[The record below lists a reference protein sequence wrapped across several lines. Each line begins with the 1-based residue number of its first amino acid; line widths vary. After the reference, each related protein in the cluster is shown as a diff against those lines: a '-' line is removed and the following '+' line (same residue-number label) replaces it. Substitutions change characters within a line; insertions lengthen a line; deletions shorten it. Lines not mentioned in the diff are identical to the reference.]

1 MATIIRQA
9 YIDKIEK
16 YLGKE
21 TIIVLVGQ
29 RRVGKSYMMKTVR
42 DQKASNPDNNII
54 YIDKEKREFDSIR
67 NYQDLNQYIDEHF
80 VASKHNYILID
91 EIQDITEF
99 ERSIR
104 SFRTEPNTDIIITGS
119 NAKMLSNE
127 LSTLIGGR
135 YKEIYI
141 QSLSY
146 KEFLVFHQLPDND
159 DSLAKYIQYGGLPGL
174 AKIGLEEDDAREYQM
189 DIFHTVL
196 LKNVIMRNR
205 IRNVPFLEN
214 LVRFLA
220 DNTGKLISANS
231 IAKYMKSQGESITST
246 VIINYISFLCEA
258 YILHKV
264 NRFDIHGK
272 RIFETN
278 DKFYFEDNGIRNAL
292 AGGTREGDIEKVIE
306 NIIYQHLIRLG
317 YQVYVG
323 QLQAGEI
330 DFVCTKPDGQRI
342 YVQASYIIADMATRE
357 REFGNLRA
365 INDNYPKYV
374 ISMTPLLTRNDDNGI
389 THLHLRKFLKE
400 GLSGTRCKSTKFQ
413 TDMQIILRKRPSLP
427 LLKQIKKKRAY
438 LVRANTETFANFA
451 NEK

>member
-146 KEFLVFHQLPDND
+146 EEFLVFHQLPDND

-400 GLSGTRCKSTKFQ
+400 G
-413 TDMQIILRKRPSLP
+413 
-427 LLKQIKKKRAY
+427 
-438 LVRANTETFANFA
+438 V
-451 NEK
+451 

>member
-146 KEFLVFHQLPDND
+146 EEFLVFHQLPDND

-196 LKNVIMRNR
+196 LKDVIMRNR

-389 THLHLRKFLKE
+389 THLHLQKFLKE
-400 GLSGTRCKSTKFQ
+400 GF
-413 TDMQIILRKRPSLP
+413 
-427 LLKQIKKKRAY
+427 
-438 LVRANTETFANFA
+438 
-451 NEK
+451 

>member
-146 KEFLVFHQLPDND
+146 EEFLVFHQLPDND

-196 LKNVIMRNR
+196 LKNVIMRNQ

-389 THLHLRKFLKE
+389 THLHLRKFLKK
-400 GLSGTRCKSTKFQ
+400 G
-413 TDMQIILRKRPSLP
+413 
-427 LLKQIKKKRAY
+427 
-438 LVRANTETFANFA
+438 V
-451 NEK
+451 

>member
-42 DQKASNPDNNII
+42 DQKASNPVNNII

-146 KEFLVFHQLPDND
+146 EEFLVFHQLPDND

-196 LKNVIMRNR
+196 LKDVIMRNR

-306 NIIYQHLIRLG
+306 NIIYHHLIRLG

-374 ISMTPLLTRNDDNGI
+374 ISMTPLLTHNDDNGI

-400 GLSGTRCKSTKFQ
+400 GF
-413 TDMQIILRKRPSLP
+413 
-427 LLKQIKKKRAY
+427 
-438 LVRANTETFANFA
+438 
-451 NEK
+451 

>member
-1 MATIIRQA
+1 MGTIRRQT

-29 RRVGKSYMMKTVR
+29 RRVGKSCILKMIR
-42 DQKASNPDNNII
+42 DDKMADSDNNVI
-54 YIDKEKREFDSIR
+54 YIDKEKWQYDAIETYR
-67 NYQDLNQYIDEHF
+67 DLNEHIEKHWDN
-80 VASKHNYILID
+80 AKHNYILID
-91 EIQDITEF
+91 EVQDIKEF
-99 ERSIR
+99 ERSVR

-119 NAKMLSNE
+119 NARMLSNE

-146 KEFLVFHQLPDND
+146 NEFLEFHNLADND
-159 DSLAKYIQYGGLPGL
+159 ESLSLYIQYGGMPGL
-174 AKIGLEEDDAREYQM
+174 AKIGLEEDDAREYQT
-189 DIFHTVL
+189 DIYHTVL
-196 LKNVIMRNR
+196 LKDVIMRNQ

-214 LVRFLA
+214 LVRFMA
-220 DNTGKLISANS
+220 DNIGKLISANS

-246 VIINYISFLCEA
+246 LVINYISFLCEA

-264 NRFDIHGK
+264 NRYDIHGK
-272 RIFETN
+272 RIFENN
-278 DKFYFEDNGIRNAL
+278 DKFYFDDNGVRNAI

-330 DFVCTKPDGQRI
+330 DFVCTKPEGQRV
-342 YVQASYIIADMATRE
+342 YVQASYIIAEQATRE
-357 REFGNLRA
+357 REFGNLRS
-365 INDNYPKYV
+365 IKDNYPKYV
-374 ISMTPLLTRNDDNGI
+374 ISMTPLLTKNDDDGI
-389 THLHLRKFLKE
+389 THIHLRKFLRE
-400 GLSGTRCKSTKFQ
+400 GL
-413 TDMQIILRKRPSLP
+413 
-427 LLKQIKKKRAY
+427 
-438 LVRANTETFANFA
+438 
-451 NEK
+451 

>member
-1 MATIIRQA
+1 MVTIIRQA

-80 VASKHNYILID
+80 VANKHNYILID

-146 KEFLVFHQLPDND
+146 EEFLVFHQLPDND

-196 LKNVIMRNR
+196 LKDVIMRNQ

-374 ISMTPLLTRNDDNGI
+374 ISMTPLLTHNDDNGI

-400 GLSGTRCKSTKFQ
+400 GF
-413 TDMQIILRKRPSLP
+413 
-427 LLKQIKKKRAY
+427 
-438 LVRANTETFANFA
+438 
-451 NEK
+451 

>member
-1 MATIIRQA
+1 MATIIRQS
-9 YIDKIEK
+9 YIDKIER

-29 RRVGKSYMMKTVR
+29 RRVGKSCMMKMIR
-42 DQKASNPDNNII
+42 DRKKADDSNNII
-54 YIDKEKREFDSIR
+54 FIDKEKREFDNIQT
-67 NYQDLNQYIDEHF
+67 YQDLNDYIGEHF
-80 VASKHNYILID
+80 QSDKHNYILID
-91 EIQDITEF
+91 EIQDIREF

-104 SFRTEPNTDIIITGS
+104 SYRTEPNTDIIITGS
-119 NAKMLSNE
+119 NARMLSNE

-146 KEFLVFHQLPDND
+146 NEFLEFHQLSDND
-159 DSLAKYIQYGGLPGL
+159 EALALYIQYGGLPVL

-189 DIFHTVL
+189 DIYHTVL
-196 LKNVIMRNR
+196 LKDVIMRNQ

-231 IAKYMKSQGESITST
+231 ISKYMKSQGESIASAAIT
-246 VIINYISFLCEA
+246 NYISFLCEA

-264 NRFDIHGK
+264 NRYDIHGK

-278 DKFYFEDNGIRNAL
+278 DKFYFEDNGIRNAI

-306 NIIYQHLIRLG
+306 NIIYQNLIRLG

-330 DFVCTKPDGQRI
+330 DFVCTKPGGERI
-342 YVQASYIIADMATRE
+342 YVQASYIIADDATRE

-365 INDNYPKYV
+365 IKDNYPKYV
-374 ISMTPLLTRNDDNGI
+374 ISMTPLLTKNDNDGI
-389 THLHLRKFLKE
+389 THLHLRKFLTE
-400 GLSGTRCKSTKFQ
+400 G
-413 TDMQIILRKRPSLP
+413 I
-427 LLKQIKKKRAY
+427 
-438 LVRANTETFANFA
+438 
-451 NEK
+451 

>member
-1 MATIIRQA
+1 MQKISFINDKNMATIIRQS

-21 TIIVLVGQ
+21 IIIVLVGQ
-29 RRVGKSYMMKTVR
+29 RRVGKSCMMKMIR
-42 DQKASNPDNNII
+42 DRKKADDCNNII
-54 YIDKEKREFDSIR
+54 FIDKEKREFDCIQT
-67 NYQDLNQYIDEHF
+67 YLDLNDYIGEHF
-80 VASKHNYILID
+80 LSDKHNYILID
-91 EIQDITEF
+91 EIQDIKEF

-104 SFRTEPNTDIIITGS
+104 SYRTEPNTDIIITGS
-119 NAKMLSNE
+119 NARMLSNE

-135 YKEIYI
+135 YKEIHI

-146 KEFLVFHQLPDND
+146 NEFLEFHQLSDNVEA
-159 DSLAKYIQYGGLPGL
+159 LALYIQYGGLPGL

-189 DIFHTVL
+189 DIYHTVL
-196 LKNVIMRNR
+196 LKDVIMRNQ

-231 IAKYMKSQGESITST
+231 ISKYMKSQGESIASAA
-246 VIINYISFLCEA
+246 IINYISFLCEA

-264 NRFDIHGK
+264 NRYDIHGK

-278 DKFYFEDNGIRNAL
+278 DKFYFEDNGIRNAI

-306 NIIYQHLIRLG
+306 NIIYQNLIRLG

-330 DFVCTKPDGQRI
+330 DFVCTKPGGERI
-342 YVQASYIIADMATRE
+342 YVQASYIIADDATRE

-365 INDNYPKYV
+365 IKDNYPKYV
-374 ISMTPLLTRNDDNGI
+374 ISMTPLLTKNDDDGI
-389 THLHLRKFLKE
+389 THLHLRKFLTE
-400 GLSGTRCKSTKFQ
+400 G
-413 TDMQIILRKRPSLP
+413 I
-427 LLKQIKKKRAY
+427 
-438 LVRANTETFANFA
+438 
-451 NEK
+451 

>member
-146 KEFLVFHQLPDND
+146 EEFLVFHQLPDND

-196 LKNVIMRNR
+196 LKNVIMRNH

-400 GLSGTRCKSTKFQ
+400 GL
-413 TDMQIILRKRPSLP
+413 
-427 LLKQIKKKRAY
+427 
-438 LVRANTETFANFA
+438 
-451 NEK
+451 

>member
-1 MATIIRQA
+1 MATIIRQS
-9 YIDKIEK
+9 YIDKIER

-29 RRVGKSYMMKTVR
+29 RRVGKSCMMKMIR
-42 DQKASNPDNNII
+42 DRKKADDSNNII
-54 YIDKEKREFDSIR
+54 FIDKEKREFDNIQT
-67 NYQDLNQYIDEHF
+67 YQDLNDYIGEHF
-80 VASKHNYILID
+80 LSDKHNYILID
-91 EIQDITEF
+91 EIQDIKEF

-104 SFRTEPNTDIIITGS
+104 SYRTEPNTDIIITGS
-119 NAKMLSNE
+119 NARMLSNE

-146 KEFLVFHQLPDND
+146 NEFLEFHQLSDND
-159 DSLAKYIQYGGLPGL
+159 EALVLYIQYGGLPGL

-189 DIFHTVL
+189 DIYHTVL
-196 LKNVIMRNR
+196 LKDVIMRNQ

-231 IAKYMKSQGESITST
+231 ISKYMKSQGESIASAA
-246 VIINYISFLCEA
+246 IINYISFLCEA

-264 NRFDIHGK
+264 NRYDIHGK

-278 DKFYFEDNGIRNAL
+278 DKFYFEDNGIRNAI

-330 DFVCTKPDGQRI
+330 DFVCTKPGGERI
-342 YVQASYIIADMATRE
+342 YVQASYIIADDATRE

-365 INDNYPKYV
+365 IKDNYPKYV
-374 ISMTPLLTRNDDNGI
+374 ISMTPLLTKNDDDGI
-389 THLHLRKFLKE
+389 THLHLRKFLTE
-400 GLSGTRCKSTKFQ
+400 G
-413 TDMQIILRKRPSLP
+413 I
-427 LLKQIKKKRAY
+427 
-438 LVRANTETFANFA
+438 
-451 NEK
+451 